1 VTVTEI
7 IYKYVRV
14 HIMTEQE
21 VLLVMTIMALL
32 DKPVSVQQICD
43 VYVQQKQILAAAG
56 NATEPACSRSVYEQ
70 KGVRIIGLEN
80 D

>member
-1 VTVTEI
+1 
-7 IYKYVRV
+7 
-14 HIMTEQE
+14 MTEQE
-21 VLLVMTIMALL
+21 VLLVMTIMTLL

-56 NATEPACSRSVYEQ
+56 NETGSAPSRSVYEQ
-70 KGVRIIGLEN
+70 KGVHIIGMEN